1 MSIPTDRTPGG
12 SYDGA
17 LTLLDDRGG
26 IPGLADSVDVR
37 PTAAVA
43 TLLLDPDRPVRAE
56 SGAMLPQELAPGET
70 LVVDTGHLIAWAA
83 PAHQRVTL
91 P

>member
-1 MSIPTDRTPGG
+1 M
-12 SYDGA
+12 
-17 LTLLDDRGG
+17 
-26 IPGLADSVDVR
+26 
-37 PTAAVA
+37 A

-70 LVVDTGHLIAWAA
+70 LVVDTGHLIASAA